1 MTGGR
6 SPPDVA
12 AFWSHCFQQEEWSSH
27 LAKYLEGIPK
37 NRNFFA
43 LHLKNRIALLSIEY
57 VSSKMYWGLI
67 PVAVHTD
74 GADMY
79 TNCEYYVWSVGSLF
93 ATGEVGGNTSYK
105 DLIVSRIILF
115 IKKQFDQDL
124 FAKVWDVKY
133 PTCLIPHSWMT
144 SKSVWNLESK
154 ANLISYDCW
163 WE

>member
-57 VSSKMYWGLI
+57 VSSKMY
-67 PVAVHTD
+67 
-74 GADMY
+74 
-79 TNCEYYVWSVGSLF
+79 
-93 ATGEVGGNTSYK
+93 
-105 DLIVSRIILF
+105 
-115 IKKQFDQDL
+115 
-124 FAKVWDVKY
+124 
-133 PTCLIPHSWMT
+133 
-144 SKSVWNLESK
+144 
-154 ANLISYDCW
+154 
-163 WE
+163 